1 MSKHDLAVSLGQSML
16 VTLAD
21 SSSVEA
27 TEMCVVPLVFCSD
40 SGHAVLCMVEYRV
53 LSRLNHDVVLGHD
66 WLHHVNPAI
75 NW

>member
-1 MSKHDLAVSLGQSML
+1 MS

-21 SSSVEA
+21 SSNVKSS
-27 TEMCVVPLVFCSD
+27 EMCVVPLGFCSNT
-40 SGHAVLCMVEYRV
+40 GHAVSCIVECHA
-53 LSRLNHDVVLGHD
+53 LSHVNHDVVLGHD